1 MHRFRLVC
9 ATHHPTAAADA
20 VSPSPGSLMLRVGEG
35 VPPPCALLPPSRCV
49 SPDARFH
56 LRHPCCCPARSL
68 RCTRVCRAASHSVQ
82 LEILRSPQ
90 LFLVA
95 GFAQGLVEALKM
107 EDVRRA
113 LRDVIGRR
121 SPPKAAAAAEAAEG
135 AAAAEAAG
143 GAGAAGAGAGNSRG
157 LSAISTPA
165 YSAAS
170 SVSSEVSAAPVVLEA
185 GRAAVLGAGEP
196 VALGGGG
203 AGSLLTD
210 NDAESADSA
219 ARVSG
224 SSGTRTRSLADGTT
238 VTEE

>member
-1 MHRFRLVC
+1 
-9 ATHHPTAAADA
+9 
-20 VSPSPGSLMLRVGEG
+20 MLRVGEG
-35 VPPPCALLPPSRCV
+35 VPPPCAPLPHPCCV
-49 SPDARFH
+49 SPDARCH
-56 LRHPCCCPARSL
+56 LRQSYLCCPARSL
-68 RCTRVCRAASHSVQ
+68 RCTRVCRAASHSVH

-121 SPPKAAAAAEAAEG
+121 SPPKAAAAEAAEG

-170 SVSSEVSAAPVVLEA
+170 SVSSEVSAEPVVLEA